1 MGTPSVPK
9 LPPLDC
15 SLFFPDLINFH
26 MRNNPTLPMWVYP
39 NDQAVTEI
47 TFLEFGRAAH
57 RIAHALRPQR
67 TGDDGE
73 VVIVIANTDTILY
86 QVVVAG
92 MSIAGLVVST
102 SSLPCSRADF
112 IPNKPFPVSPRNSP
126 AAVIDMMKK
135 INCSRIVTLHHA
147 HQSLIDG
154 VHEQGS
160 GLAFTVE
167 EMPTIS
173 CAFPKLGCEVEAD
186 PFVPYPQSAS
196 PPDPNIPSIYIHS
209 SGSTGFPKPIPHS
222 YKVQIHWMYHGTSML
237 LSLVTLLVFDMP
249 LTVSYG
255 GVFP

>member
-1 MGTPSVPK
+1 MCTPSIPK

-26 MRNNPTLPMWVYP
+26 MQNNPTLPMWVYP

-67 TGDDGE
+67 TGDDGQ
-73 VVIVIANTDTILY
+73 VVILIANTDTILY

-102 SSLPCSRADF
+102 SSLPYSRAVF
-112 IPNKPFPVSPRNSP
+112 IAKKPFPASPRNSP
-126 AAVIDMMKK
+126 AAMIDMMKK

-147 HQSLIDG
+147 HQSLVDS
-154 VHEQGS
+154 VREQGS
-160 GLAFTVE
+160 GLTFTVE

-173 CAFPKLGCEVEAD
+173 CAFPKLGCEVETD
-186 PFVPYPQSAS
+186 SFVPYPQSAS
-196 PPDPNIPSIYIHS
+196 RPDPNMPSIYIHS
-209 SGSTGFPKPIPHS
+209 SGSTGFPKPIPQS
-222 YKVQIHWMYHGTSML
+222 YKFQIHLMYHSMSIL
-237 LSLVTLLVFDMP
+237 PAPEVRHSHHHCYGFDR
-249 LTVSYG
+249 
-255 GVFP
+255 